1 MAKSFMNL
9 DVTYQYA
16 RDKIAMKDPAAIAE
30 NAGVDY
36 DPTTGLFTVKYL
48 GDNYTV
54 SYQSDEIK
62 MVAGEFEVP
71 IINKILLL
79 HYLINANGTPM
90 QDKYISFKEL
100 PDGAIY
106 IEPFTN
112 RAVRPMLKYFAEK
125 QEKFVELAHSIGGA
139 KQKLGDTS
147 VTVWP
152 FPRVPITYVIWS
164 GDDEFPASGNI
175 LFDAS
180 APGYLPTEDYAML
193 SGMVL
198 HHLAGLMQQETV

>member
-1 MAKSFMNL
+1 MSKSYLNL

-16 RDKIAMKDPAAIAE
+16 VDKMAGKDPVVMAD
-30 NAGVDY
+30 NAGINF
-36 DPTTGLFTVKYL
+36 DPEAGSFTVNFL
-48 GDNYTV
+48 GQNYKV
-54 SYQSDEIK
+54 SYPEGQIGLVDNE
-62 MVAGEFEVP
+62 GEVP
-71 IINKILLL
+71 VVNKILIL
-79 HYLINANGTPM
+79 HYLANANGTPM

-112 RAVRPMLKYFAEK
+112 RAIRPMLKYFAER
-125 QEKFVELAHSIGGA
+125 QEKFVELVHLIGGK
-139 KQKLGDTS
+139 KQTLGDTS

-198 HHLAGLMQQETV
+198 HHLAGLMQRETN